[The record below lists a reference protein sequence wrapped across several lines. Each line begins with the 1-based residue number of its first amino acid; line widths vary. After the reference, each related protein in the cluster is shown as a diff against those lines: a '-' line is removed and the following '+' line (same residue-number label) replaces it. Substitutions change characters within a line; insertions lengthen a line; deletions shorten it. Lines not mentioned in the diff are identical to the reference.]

1 MCDIEIL
8 QYSLSFSDVFR
19 FLCMH
24 VSLFKMKH
32 TYIYIYRT
40 IYIYYI
46 YTLYIYIFIHT
57 HNLSFCCRDGFKLF
71 ARMVVLYVFG
81 VSVAQKFFHHQV
93 ITFCLQKSRQ
103 RVPVYELWI
112 YVYIYTWLLS
122 TQYTWLM
129 IDALFRCC
137 FGHFSN
143 VLMVH
148 KPNKNM
154 GNCVWSPNPQGHQ

>member
-1 MCDIEIL
+1 MMCDIERYSIFTIIFWCL
-8 QYSLSFSDVFR
+8 Q
-19 FLCMH
+19 
-24 VSLFKMKH
+24 VSLYARFSIQNEAH
-32 TYIYIYRT
+32 VYIYIY
-40 IYIYYI
+40 IFF
-46 YTLYIYIFIHT
+46 FIHT

-103 RVPVYELWI
+103 RFPCMNYE
-112 YVYIYTWLLS
+112 YMYIYTLLLS

-137 FGHFSN
+137 FGHFSD